1 MTGVLQDV
9 SLCVSMK
16 SSRGENV
23 LIRDAIEI
31 FEMIA
36 TGLLDSETDGA
47 RNAALD
53 WLPLVLR
60 LDGVLG
66 PALTP
71 RTNSMA
77 SSSKLS

>member
-1 MTGVLQDV
+1 
-9 SLCVSMK
+9 MK

-23 LIRDAIEI
+23 LIRDAIKI

-36 TGLLDSETDGA
+36 TGLLDRETDRA
-47 RNAALD
+47 RSALLEG
-53 WLPLVLR
+53 LPLVLR